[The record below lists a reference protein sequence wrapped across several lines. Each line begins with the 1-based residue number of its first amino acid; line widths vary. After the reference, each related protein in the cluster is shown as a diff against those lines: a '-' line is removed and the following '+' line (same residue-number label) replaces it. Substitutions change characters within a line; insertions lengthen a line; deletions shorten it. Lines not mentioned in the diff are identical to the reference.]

1 MSYTALY
8 RKFRPSSFEDVKG
21 QDHIVT
27 TLQNQIKSE
36 RIGHAYLFCGTRGT
50 GKTSVAKIFAKA
62 VNCENHV
69 GGSPCGEC
77 KMCRTISSGASMNVI
92 EIDAASN
99 NGVDNIREIREEVDY
114 RPTQGRYKVYI
125 IDEVHMLSIGA
136 FNALLKTLEEPPEYV
151 IFILATTEVH
161 KIPVTILSRCQRYDF
176 KRITIDTIADRMREL
191 LDKENVEAE
200 EKAIRYIAK
209 AADGSMRDALSLLDQ
224 CIAFYLGQKLTYD
237 HVLEVLGA
245 VDTEVFSKL
254 LRQLAACSVNGVLG
268 ILEELV
274 MQGRELSQMAADFT
288 WYLRNLLFVQSSDNM
303 EDVLDVSSENLKQL
317 EEEAKLIETD
327 TLLRYI
333 RIFSELSGQLKYA
346 AQKRVLM
353 EVTFIKLCR
362 PQMEQA
368 QDALSDRVRLLEKRI
383 EEGDFGREVQ
393 PKVVYISGEEHEKV
407 KEKPELPK
415 AVPEDVRAV
424 VKDFRR
430 LTNEVSIM
438 LKNYLKSAKLSVG
451 KNGQLLVV
459 MPDTVSAGVVGTK
472 EHRQELESI
481 IAKKL
486 GKKMEIE
493 VRQAESGR
501 RFEDCYVDLEK
512 IICTDIIV
520 EEEE

>member
-1 MSYTALY
+1 
-8 RKFRPSSFEDVKG
+8 
-21 QDHIVT
+21 
-27 TLQNQIKSE
+27 
-36 RIGHAYLFCGTRGT
+36 
-50 GKTSVAKIFAKA
+50 
-62 VNCENHV
+62 
-69 GGSPCGEC
+69 
-77 KMCRTISSGASMNVI
+77 
-92 EIDAASN
+92 
-99 NGVDNIREIREEVDY
+99 
-114 RPTQGRYKVYI
+114 
-125 IDEVHMLSIGA
+125 
-136 FNALLKTLEEPPEYV
+136 
-151 IFILATTEVH
+151 
-161 KIPVTILSRCQRYDF
+161 
-176 KRITIDTIADRMREL
+176 
-191 LDKENVEAE
+191 
-200 EKAIRYIAK
+200 
-209 AADGSMRDALSLLDQ
+209 MRDALSLLDQ

-254 LRQLAACSVNGVLG
+254 LRQLASCSVNGVLG
-268 ILEELV
+268 TLEELV

-346 AQKRVLM
+346 TQKRVLM

-362 PQMEQA
+362 PQMEQT
-368 QDALSDRVRLLEKRI
+368 QDALLDRIRLLEEKI
-383 EEGDFGREVQ
+383 EEGDFGGGAQ
-393 PKVVYISGEEHEKV
+393 QKVVYVSKEAHEEV

-415 AVPEDVRAV
+415 AVPEDVRVV

-438 LKNYLKSAKLSVG
+438 LNNYLKSARLSVG
-451 KNGQLLVV
+451 TNGQLLIV
-459 MPDTVSAGVVGTK
+459 MPDTVSAGVVGTQ

-481 IAKKL
+481 ISEKL
-486 GKKMEIE
+486 GKKIEIE

-501 RFEDCYVDLEK
+501 RFEDCYIDLEK